1 MAHVVYDMT
10 FYQDG
15 TEARA
20 VIVDYSGPEHLEFRY
35 GITEQMAGG
44 TEVVTYRNSVKENCA
59 GVLDVI
65 RRGIWR
71 DLYQQARDELRREIH
86 IASDPHYDMP
96 EREVY

>member
-1 MAHVVYDMT
+1 MAQVIYDIS
-10 FYQDG
+10 FHQDG

-20 VIVDYSGPEHLEFRY
+20 VIVDYSGPAHVEFRY
-35 GITEQMAGG
+35 GITERMAGG
-44 TEVVTYRNSVKENCA
+44 TEVVTYRSRVRENCA

-71 DLYQQARDELRREIH
+71 DLCQQARDDLRREIH
-86 IASDPHYDMP
+86 VASDPHYDMP

>member
-1 MAHVVYDMT
+1 MAQVIYDIT
-10 FYQDG
+10 FYQEG

-20 VIVDYSGPEHLEFRY
+20 VIVDYSGPEHVEFRY
-35 GITEQMAGG
+35 GITERMGG
-44 TEVVTYRNSVKENCA
+44 GSEIVTYQSRVKENCA

-65 RRGIWR
+65 RQAICR
-71 DLYQQARDELRREIH
+71 DLYQQARDDLRREIK